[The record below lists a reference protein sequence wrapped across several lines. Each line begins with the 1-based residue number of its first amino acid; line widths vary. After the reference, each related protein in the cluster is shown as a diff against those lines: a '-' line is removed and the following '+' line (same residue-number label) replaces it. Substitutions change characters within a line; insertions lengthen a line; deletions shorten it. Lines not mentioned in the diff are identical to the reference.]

1 MAMRIRRHRKITFDQ
16 QPVPIVADAA
26 IGTSRI
32 RNGRL
37 VPLLILD
44 TTKRPDLEEFIRIRQ
59 YFGAGDVTIQWGITD
74 EGKKDSVILHLA
86 FTSPAALEVIIQF
99 DIFEQGILVEQ
110 ALTASALFLQAGRE
124 GDRFIHN
131 PNAPK
136 VIVEIVNTGFQHT
149 WDKLWFRQIV
159 KGMKDNGLGRPQ
171 AKRAARQYIDVL
183 RNYGQIRIGK
193 P

>member
-1 MAMRIRRHRKITFDQ
+1 MRLRRYPKIIIEQ

-44 TTKRPDLEEFIRIRQ
+44 TTERQDLEELIRIHQ
-59 YFGAGDVTIQWGITD
+59 YFSAGDVNIRWVMP
-74 EGKKDSVILHLA
+74 EGTNDSVVLYLA
-86 FTSPAALEVIIQF
+86 FKNPVALEAIIQF
-99 DIFEQGILVEQ
+99 DIHKQGILVEQ
-110 ALTASALFLQAGRE
+110 ALTASALFIQAGRK
-124 GDRFIHN
+124 GDRFIQN

-136 VIVEIVNTGFQHT
+136 LIVEIGNTGFQET
-149 WDKLWFRQIV
+149 WDKLWFKRMV
-159 KGMKDNGLGRPQ
+159 RAMKNNGLGRQQ
-171 AKRAARQYIDVL
+171 AKRAARQFIDDL
-183 RNYGQIRIGK
+183 RRVGQVRVGK